1 MKRVLLM
8 ICSIVLVLACIFG
21 LFACVA
27 GVRDILNINEYKNAD
42 AAFARE
48 NLKVAMDGINQL
60 KENEETYLTGVGTY
74 TSGLGELAAGRNEL
88 AAGAAKLAASEQ
100 ALAEGQATIDA
111 NTQAYNEGKAM
122 LEKIDPLMPY
132 LNQYVQF
139 RDGYLSQLPGFS
151 SAQAWF
157 VSVVRPI
164 GAQLGLT
171 IPDDVTD
178 FPAYMQ
184 NMVAEGKAKLKE
196 YEDGLAA
203 LAAGKEELAK
213 GRQDYAA
220 GQAKLAAGQ
229 AQLADGD
236 RQLSVFEE
244 GELTLADGGMQLFEG
259 MQPCFSYYG
268 GRQTVKSLP
277 EYLAAEFGVAV
288 PEDLIVVTD
297 GVAAVNPE
305 AYETLCNDV
314 LASMYKVDENG
325 NVVEKRGF
333 KMLDLDK
340 CVTLCDMG
348 EQYLQDQEADIKSEV
363 FVRIGVYAAE
373 AIACILGIIAG
384 IIGLIAAING
394 SKKTGL
400 GCGIASAVLAVAAL
414 VVGLFTHFGDYVYTV
429 RLDEAGK
436 YVGETAAKLDFTP
449 VQQYS
454 GSLQETALII
464 MAVVT
469 VLFVV
474 FAALAKASAKN
485 KAAAAAAAADE
496 EAVYA
501 AAALAAAEAVAAE
514 KENTEAPVVE
524 AAPEAAA
531 DEETVKE

>member
-74 TSGLGELAAGRNEL
+74 TSGLSAYSAGQAELAAAGKKLAEGEQTL
-88 AAGAAKLAASEQ
+88 AA
-100 ALAEGQATIDA
+100 GQATIDA

-122 LEKIDPLMPY
+122 LEKIEPLMPY
-132 LNQYVQF
+132 LNQYVEF
-139 RDGYLSQLPGFS
+139 RDGYLTQLPGFA

-213 GRQDYAA
+213 GRQDYAN
-220 GQAKLAAGQ
+220 GQARLAAG
-229 AQLADGD
+229 AAELAAGD
-236 RQLSVFEE
+236 AQLSVFEQ

-314 LASMYKVDENG
+314 LASMYKVD
-325 NVVEKRGF
+325 
-333 KMLDLDK
+333 
-340 CVTLCDMG
+340 
-348 EQYLQDQEADIKSEV
+348 
-363 FVRIGVYAAE
+363 
-373 AIACILGIIAG
+373 
-384 IIGLIAAING
+384 
-394 SKKTGL
+394 
-400 GCGIASAVLAVAAL
+400 
-414 VVGLFTHFGDYVYTV
+414 
-429 RLDEAGK
+429 
-436 YVGETAAKLDFTP
+436 
-449 VQQYS
+449 
-454 GSLQETALII
+454 
-464 MAVVT
+464 
-469 VLFVV
+469 
-474 FAALAKASAKN
+474 
-485 KAAAAAAAADE
+485 
-496 EAVYA
+496 
-501 AAALAAAEAVAAE
+501 
-514 KENTEAPVVE
+514 
-524 AAPEAAA
+524 
-531 DEETVKE
+531 

>member
-1 MKRVLLM
+1 
-8 ICSIVLVLACIFG
+8 
-21 LFACVA
+21 
-27 GVRDILNINEYKNAD
+27 
-42 AAFARE
+42 
-48 NLKVAMDGINQL
+48 
-60 KENEETYLTGVGTY
+60 
-74 TSGLGELAAGRNEL
+74 
-88 AAGAAKLAASEQ
+88 
-100 ALAEGQATIDA
+100 
-111 NTQAYNEGKAM
+111 
-122 LEKIDPLMPY
+122 
-132 LNQYVQF
+132 
-139 RDGYLSQLPGFS
+139 
-151 SAQAWF
+151 
-157 VSVVRPI
+157 
-164 GAQLGLT
+164 
-171 IPDDVTD
+171 
-178 FPAYMQ
+178 
-184 NMVAEGKAKLKE
+184 
-196 YEDGLAA
+196 
-203 LAAGKEELAK
+203 
-213 GRQDYAA
+213 
-220 GQAKLAAGQ
+220 
-229 AQLADGD
+229 
-236 RQLSVFEE
+236 
-244 GELTLADGGMQLFEG
+244 
-259 MQPCFSYYG
+259 
-268 GRQTVKSLP
+268 
-277 EYLAAEFGVAV
+277 
-288 PEDLIVVTD
+288 
-297 GVAAVNPE
+297 
-305 AYETLCNDV
+305 
-314 LASMYKVDENG
+314 
-325 NVVEKRGF
+325 
-333 KMLDLDK
+333 MLDLDK

-514 KENTEAPVVE
+514 KEATEAPVVE